1 MKNTALKNTA
11 FAAAKYLPA
20 LTVMTFAGSAFA
32 QEAAA
37 AGGDAA
43 AAATA
48 SGLKAIGAGLAL
60 GLGAVGTGLAQGP
73 IGAAAAGVVAER
85 PEKFGQMAIWFFIP
99 ETLVIFGFV
108 GFFLLRG

>member
-1 MKNTALKNTA
+1 MKNTAIQTT
-11 FAAAKYLPA
+11 AKYLPA
-20 LTVMTFAGSAFA
+20 LTVMTLASTAFA
-32 QEAAA
+32 QDAAT
-37 AGGDAA
+37 GDAG
-43 AAATA
+43 ATTA
-48 SGLKAIGAGLAL
+48 GLKAIGAGLAL

>member
-1 MKNTALKNTA
+1 MKNTAFN
-11 FAAAKYLPA
+11 AAKYLPA
-20 LTVMTFAGSAFA
+20 LALMTFATSAFA
-32 QEAAA
+32 Q
-37 AGGDAA
+37 DAA
-43 AAATA
+43 TTAATTD
-48 SGLKAIGAGLAL
+48 STTVGLKAIGAGIAL

-108 GFFLLRG
+108 GFFLLK

>member
-1 MKNTALKNTA
+1 MKKL
-11 FAAAKYLPA
+11 AKYLPA
-20 LTVMTFAGSAFA
+20 LTAATVASTAFA

-37 AGGDAA
+37 TGDAN
-43 AAATA
+43 TA
-48 SGLKAIGAGLAL
+48 GLKAIGAGLAL

-108 GFFLLRG
+108 GFFLLK

>member
-1 MKNTALKNTA
+1 MKNTA

-20 LTVMTFAGSAFA
+20 LTAMTLFGSAFA
-32 QEAAA
+32 QEAA
-37 AGGDAA
+37 GGDAG
-43 AAATA
+43 ATA
-48 SGLKAIGAGLAL
+48 AGLKAIGAGLAL

>member
-1 MKNTALKNTA
+1 MKNTAIQNALKYA
-11 FAAAKYLPA
+11 PA
-20 LTVMTFAGSAFA
+20 LALMTFASSAFA
-32 QEAAA
+32 Q
-37 AGGDAA
+37 DAA
-43 AAATA
+43 ASADSSTV
-48 SGLKAIGAGLAL
+48 GLKAIGAGLAL

-108 GFFLLRG
+108 GFFLLK

>member
-1 MKNTALKNTA
+1 MKNTAFT
-11 FAAAKYLPA
+11 AAKYLPA
-20 LTVMTFAGSAFA
+20 LALMTFATSAFA
-32 QEAAA
+32 Q
-37 AGGDAA
+37 DAA
-43 AAATA
+43 ATTTSDA
-48 SGLKAIGAGLAL
+48 STVGLKAIGAGIAL

-108 GFFLLRG
+108 GFFLLK

>member
-1 MKNTALKNTA
+1 MNKLAKK
-11 FAAAKYLPA
+11 AAQYLPA
-20 LTVMTFAGSAFA
+20 LAAATVASTAFA

-37 AGGDAA
+37 TTT
-43 AAATA
+43 TA
-48 SGLKAIGAGLAL
+48 SDIGLRAIGAGLAL

-73 IGAAAAGVVAER
+73 IGAAAAGVTAER

-108 GFFLLRG
+108 GFFLLK

>member
-1 MKNTALKNTA
+1 MKKIV
-11 FAAAKYLPA
+11 KYLPA
-20 LTVMTFAGSAFA
+20 LTAATVASSALA

-37 AGGDAA
+37 GAATGDANA
-43 AAATA
+43 A
-48 SGLKAIGAGLAL
+48 GLRAIGAGLAL

-108 GFFLLRG
+108 GFFLLR

>member
-1 MKNTALKNTA
+1 MKKLVK
-11 FAAAKYLPA
+11 FLPA
-20 LTVMTFAGSAFA
+20 LTAATALSSALA
-32 QEAAA
+32 QDAA
-37 AGGDAA
+37 AGAAGDNNA
-43 AAATA
+43 
-48 SGLKAIGAGLAL
+48 GLRAIGAGLAL

-108 GFFLLRG
+108 GFFLLR

>member
-1 MKNTALKNTA
+1 MKNETIQKV
-11 FAAAKYLPA
+11 AKYAPA
-20 LTVMTFAGSAFA
+20 LAMMTFASSAFA

-37 AGGDAA
+37 TADAN
-43 AAATA
+43 TV
-48 SGLKAIGAGLAL
+48 GLKAIGAGLAL
-60 GLGAVGTGLAQGP
+60 GLGAIGTGLAQGP

-108 GFFLLRG
+108 GLFLLK